1 MSLSQELEFL
11 GMLVNTNTVLFSLPA
26 DRVKEITAEAIRISN
41 MASLSAH
48 LLSHFLGKLSAAIQA
63 IPPAQLFT
71 IACRATLNNSNQDY
85 EAPLSLSQPT
95 QEKLPWWREDLLK

>member
-1 MSLSQELEFL
+1 M
-11 GMLVNTNTVLFSLPA
+11 
-26 DRVKEITAEAIRISN
+26 AETIRISN

-85 EAPLSLSQPT
+85 EAPLSLSHPT
-95 QEKLPWWREDLLK
+95 QEKLSWWREDLFKYNGRPLKEKSDQAQMPPY